1 MAFEG
6 FSSSKWPGL
15 VRHQRSNSFP
25 DSKRLEEGRLVES
38 AEAAAE
44 GKLDMDP
51 LNGCTNDNK
60 ALSSNTEIQQSLRRE
75 ILTLEKRLH
84 DQVSVRCA
92 LERALGYRASSHDIT
107 NEATI
112 PKPATELIR
121 EISVLELEVGH
132 LEQYLLSLYRKA
144 FDPQVS
150 TVSPLKKD
158 DELKSPLT
166 TPRRRRLDF
175 SKSDITPA
183 IENPTS
189 SNLRKE
195 ANCLSEEKL
204 VDSGVQRSHSALSQR
219 ADLANRTSPSSD
231 VLGKAVRA
239 CHSQPLSM
247 IEYAQNS
254 SSNVI
259 SLAEHLGTRISD
271 HIPETPNRLSED
283 MVKCMSS
290 IYCKLADPP
299 AANHGLSS
307 PASSLSS
314 TSAFSP
320 KDQCDLWSPGF
331 RNDSSFDVRL
341 DNPFHVE
348 GLKDFSGPYS
358 SMVEVNCIYR
368 DSKKLGDIEFLLQN
382 FRSLISRLEEI
393 DPKKMT
399 HEEKLAFWINVHN
412 ALVMHAFLAYG
423 VPQNNIKRMFLLL
436 KAAYNIG
443 GQIVSADV
451 IQSSILGC
459 KLSRPGQWLRL
470 LLSSKTKFKAGDERQ
485 AYGIERSEPLLYF
498 ALSSGSHS
506 DPAVRIFTAKRVF
519 QELEVAKED
528 YIRATFGVRKDHKI
542 LLPKLVESF
551 AKDSGLR
558 QGDVLEMIQHCLPD
572 SLRRSI
578 KKCQQQAKTWKNII
592 EWVAHSFAFRYLI
605 LKDLTK

>member
-1 MAFEG
+1 MGLEG
-6 FSSSKWPGL
+6 FSSSNLPGH
-15 VRHQRSNSFP
+15 VRHQRSKSFP
-25 DSKRLEEGRLVES
+25 DSKGSEESKLVQS
-38 AEAAAE
+38 AEAASAD
-44 GKLDMDP
+44 KLDVGT
-51 LNGCTNDNK
+51 LNGCTNSK
-60 ALSSNTEIQQSLRRE
+60 QKLSSNAEIQHSLRQE
-75 ILTLEKRLH
+75 ILMLEKRLH

-107 NEATI
+107 NEAII
-112 PKPATELIR
+112 PKPATELIK

-144 FDPQVS
+144 FDQQVC
-150 TVSPLKKD
+150 TISPSKKD
-158 DELKSPLT
+158 EGFKSPLT

-175 SKSDITPA
+175 SRSAITPA
-183 IENPTS
+183 TETLTS
-189 SNLRKE
+189 SNLKKE
-195 ANCLSEEKL
+195 ANSLSEEKL
-204 VDSGVQRSHSALSQR
+204 VDSGVQRSHSSLSQR
-219 ADLANRTSPSSD
+219 SALANRTSPPSEA
-231 VLGKAVRA
+231 LGKAVRA

-247 IEYAQNS
+247 MEYAQNS
-254 SSNVI
+254 SSHVI

-271 HIPETPNRLSED
+271 HIPESPNRLSED

-299 AANHGLSS
+299 GANHGLSS

-314 TSAFSP
+314 ISAFSP

-341 DNPFHVE
+341 DNPFHIE

-358 SMVEVNCIYR
+358 SMIEVNCIYR
-368 DSKKLGDIEFLLQN
+368 DSQKLGDIEFLLQN

-393 DPKKMT
+393 NPKKMS

-423 VPQNNIKRMFLLL
+423 VPQNNMKRMFLLL

-459 KLSRPGQWLRL
+459 RLSRPGQWLRL

-485 AYGIERSEPLLYF
+485 AYGIDHPEPLLYF

-506 DPAVRIFTAKRVF
+506 DPAVRIFTPKRVF
-519 QELEVAKED
+519 QELEAAKDD

-542 LLPKLVESF
+542 LLPKLFESF

-558 QGDVLEMIQHCLPD
+558 PDGILEVIQHSLPD
-572 SLRRSI
+572 SLRRTI
-578 KKCQQQAKTWKNII
+578 KKCQQAKTRKNI
-592 EWVAHSFAFRYLI
+592 EWVPHNFAFRYLI
-605 LKDLTK
+605 LKETAK